1 MDSYDLA
8 EIWIKFKEKFKESV
22 NEKIFDVWIKPIM
35 PLEVTD
41 TYYKV
46 AVKNAF
52 FKNMLEENYASVIE
66 GILSG
71 IMGKDVKLL
80 IETMDSGLKAVY
92 SQEQPKEAV
101 RPRVQQQQ
109 LLNEKTV
116 FQEALESNLNPKFSF
131 ETFVIGNSNRFAFAA
146 AQAVANN
153 PAQAYNPLFL
163 YGGVGLG
170 KTHLM
175 HAIGNRIKQNNPGM
189 KVLYISSEKFTNEII
204 NSIQN
209 KNTEAFRQKYRGI
222 DCLIIDD
229 IQFLKGKEQTQ
240 IEFFHTFNELKDANK
255 QIIISS
261 DRPPREIETL
271 EDRLRS
277 RFDQGLTA
285 DIQPPDLETR
295 MAILRTK
302 AAYDHIQ
309 IPNDIIT
316 LLATNI
322 VTNIREIEGAYNK
335 IVAYTSLMDIP
346 ITVEIA
352 QKILTDM
359 GNTVKTKA
367 ITFEGIISVV
377 AKHYNVKEEDLFN
390 KKRTQNIVYPRQ
402 VAMYLCRELADLSYP
417 RIGELFGGRDH
428 TTVIHA
434 YEKIS
439 KNKNTNS
446 ALHNELQEITNILRQ

>member
-1 MDSYDLA
+1 MSPYDLA
-8 EIWIKFKEKFKESV
+8 EIWVKCNDKIKEAV
-22 NEKIFDVWIKPIM
+22 NEKIYDVWIKPII
-35 PLEVTD
+35 PLEVSD
-41 TYYKV
+41 DYFKV
-46 AVKNAF
+46 GVKSAF
-52 FKNMLEENYASVIE
+52 FKKMIEERYSSIIE

-71 IMGKDVKLL
+71 IMGKNIHL
-80 IETMDSGLKAVY
+80 IIEPME
-92 SQEQPKEAV
+92 QEGSKPAEPREIVPKETK
-101 RPRVQQQQ
+101 QQE
-109 LLNEKTV
+109 LFNEKTTE
-116 FQEALESNLNPKFSF
+116 QDSEDNLNPKYVF
-131 ETFVIGNSNRFAFAA
+131 ETFVIGNSNRFAHAA

-153 PAQAYNPLFL
+153 PAHAYNPLFL

-175 HAIGNRIKQNNPGM
+175 HAIGNRIKENNPNM
-189 KVLYISSEKFTNEII
+189 KVLYTSSEKFTNEII
-204 NSIQN
+204 NSIYN
-209 KNTEAFRQKYRGI
+209 KTTEAFRQKYRNI

-240 IEFFHTFNELKDANK
+240 VEFFHTFNALRDADK

-295 MAILRTK
+295 MAILRKK
-302 AAYDHIQ
+302 AATDHNEL
-309 IPNDIIT
+309 PNDVIT

-322 VTNIREIEGAYNK
+322 ATNIREIEGAYNK
-335 IVAYTSLMDIP
+335 IVAYTSLMGMP
-346 ITVEIA
+346 ITIETA
-352 QKILTDM
+352 QKVLNDM
-359 GNTVKTKA
+359 GNTVQTKQ
-367 ITFEGIISVV
+367 ITFEIIIKTV
-377 AKHYNVKEEDLFN
+377 AEYYNIKQDELFN
-390 KKRTQNIVYPRQ
+390 KKRTQNIAHPRQ

-434 YEKIS
+434 FEKIS
-439 KNKNTNS
+439 KNKESNLS
-446 ALHNELQEITNILRQ
+446 LKGEIQEITDILNQ

>member
-1 MDSYDLA
+1 MFCMSSYDLA
-8 EIWIKFKEKFKESV
+8 EIWVKCKDKFKESA
-22 NEKIFDVWIKPIM
+22 NEKIFDVWIKPII

-41 TYYKV
+41 NYYKV
-46 AVKNAF
+46 AVKNSF
-52 FKNMLEENYASVIE
+52 FKTMLEENYANLIQ
-66 GILSG
+66 GILSN
-71 IMGKDVKLL
+71 IMGKNIQLV
-80 IETMDSGLKAVY
+80 IEAM
-92 SQEQPKEAV
+92 EADA
-101 RPRVQQQQ
+101 PSMEEALEAHPQKMQQQQ
-109 LLNEKTV
+109 LFTEKTV
-116 FQEALESNLNPKFSF
+116 EQPIDESNLNSKFVF
-131 ETFVIGNSNRFAFAA
+131 ETFVIGNSNRFAHAA

-153 PAQAYNPLFL
+153 PAHAYNPLFL

-175 HAIGNRIKQNNPGM
+175 HAIGNRIKQNNPSM
-189 KVLYISSEKFTNEII
+189 KVLYTTSEKFTNEII

-209 KNTEAFRQKYRGI
+209 KTTEAFRQKYRNI

-240 IEFFHTFNELKDANK
+240 VEFFHTFNALKDANK

-302 AAYDHIQ
+302 AASDNIQ
-309 IPNDIIT
+309 MPNDVIT

-322 VTNIREIEGAYNK
+322 ATNIREIEGAYTK
-335 IVAYTSLMDIP
+335 IVAYTSLMDMP
-346 ITVEIA
+346 ITVETA
-352 QKILTDM
+352 QKVLTDM
-359 GNTVKTKA
+359 GNSIKTRT
-367 ITFEGIISVV
+367 ITFEGITKVV
-377 AKHYNVKEEDLFN
+377 AEHYNIKQDELFN
-390 KKRTQNIVYPRQ
+390 KKRTQNIAHPRQ

-417 RIGELFGGRDH
+417 KIGELFGGRDH

-439 KNKNTNS
+439 KNKNTNL
-446 ALHNELQEITNILRQ
+446 ALQKEIQEMVDILRQ

>member
-1 MDSYDLA
+1 MFCMSSYDLA
-8 EIWIKFKEKFKESV
+8 EIWVKCKDKFKESA
-22 NEKIFDVWIKPIM
+22 NEKIFDVWIKPII

-46 AVKNAF
+46 AVKNSF
-52 FKNMLEENYASVIE
+52 FKTMLEENYANLLQ
-66 GILSG
+66 GILSS
-71 IMGKDVKLL
+71 IMGKNIQL
-80 IETMDSGLKAVY
+80 IIEAMESDAPTM
-92 SQEQPKEAV
+92 EEALEAH
-101 RPRVQQQQ
+101 PQKIQQQQ
-109 LLNEKTV
+109 LFTEKSVEQTV
-116 FQEALESNLNPKFSF
+116 DESNLNSKFVF
-131 ETFVIGNSNRFAFAA
+131 ETFVIGNSNRFAHAA

-153 PAQAYNPLFL
+153 PAHAYNPLFL

-175 HAIGNRIKQNNPGM
+175 HAIGNRIKQNNPSM
-189 KVLYISSEKFTNEII
+189 KVLYTTSEKFTNEII

-209 KNTEAFRQKYRGI
+209 KTTEAFRQKYRNI

-240 IEFFHTFNELKDANK
+240 VEFFHTFNALKDANK

-302 AAYDHIQ
+302 AASDNIQ
-309 IPNDIIT
+309 MPNDVIT

-322 VTNIREIEGAYNK
+322 ATNIREIEGAYTK
-335 IVAYTSLMDIP
+335 IVAYTSLMDMP
-346 ITVEIA
+346 ITVETA
-352 QKILTDM
+352 QKVLTDM
-359 GNTVKTKA
+359 GNAIKTRT
-367 ITFEGIISVV
+367 ITFEGITKVV
-377 AKHYNVKEEDLFN
+377 AEHYNIKQDELFN
-390 KKRTQNIVYPRQ
+390 KKRTQNIAHPRQ

-417 RIGELFGGRDH
+417 KIGELFGGRDH

-439 KNKNTNS
+439 KNKNTN
-446 ALHNELQEITNILRQ
+446 LTLQKEIQEMVDILRQ

>member
-1 MDSYDLA
+1 MSSYDLA
-8 EIWIKFKEKFKESV
+8 EIWVKCKDKIRESFN
-22 NEKIFDVWIKPIM
+22 NEQIFNIYIKPII

-41 TYYKV
+41 EYCKV
-46 AVKNAF
+46 AVKNNF

-71 IMGKDVKLL
+71 IIGKNIRLI
-80 IETMDSGLKAVY
+80 IETMDSEHTPADSDEVPTTA
-92 SQEQPKEAV
+92 PKKE
-101 RPRVQQQQ
+101 QQQ
-109 LLNEKTV
+109 LFNEKGAND
-116 FQEALESNLNPKFSF
+116 EPNESNLNPKYVF
-131 ETFVIGNSNRFAFAA
+131 ETFVIGNSNRFAHAA

-153 PAQAYNPLFL
+153 PAHAYNPLFL

-175 HAIGNRIKQNNPGM
+175 HAIGNRIKQNNPSM
-189 KVLYISSEKFTNEII
+189 KVLYTSSEKFTNEII

-209 KNTEAFRQKYRGI
+209 KTTEAFRQKYRNI

-240 IEFFHTFNELKDANK
+240 EEFFHTFNALKDADK

-261 DRPPREIETL
+261 DRSPREIETL
-271 EDRLRS
+271 QDRLRS

-302 AAYDHIQ
+302 AASDKIEL
-309 IPNDIIT
+309 PNDVIT

-322 VTNIREIEGAYNK
+322 ATNIREIEGAYNK
-335 IVAYTSLMDIP
+335 IVAYTSLMDMP
-346 ITVEIA
+346 ITVETA
-352 QKILTDM
+352 QKVLADM
-359 GNTVKTKA
+359 GNDVKTKQ
-367 ITFEGIISVV
+367 ITFEGIIKVV
-377 AKHYNVKEEDLFN
+377 ADHYNVKEEELFN
-390 KKRTQNIVYPRQ
+390 KKRTQNIAFPRQ
-402 VAMYLCRELADLSYP
+402 IAMYLCRELADLSYP

-439 KNKNTNS
+439 KMKADNIK
-446 ALHNELQEITNILRQ
+446 LQTEMQEMVEILRQ

>member
-1 MDSYDLA
+1 MYCMSSYDLA
-8 EIWIKFKEKFKESV
+8 EIWVKCTDKFKESA
-22 NEKIFDVWIKPIM
+22 NEKIFDVWIKPII

-46 AVKNAF
+46 AVKNSF
-52 FKNMLEENYASVIE
+52 FKTMLEENYANLIE
-66 GILSG
+66 GILSN
-71 IMGKDVKLL
+71 IMGKNISLI
-80 IETMDSGLKAVY
+80 IETMEG
-92 SQEQPKEAV
+92 EASLSEELLEP
-101 RPRVQQQQ
+101 RPTKTQQQQ
-109 LLNEKTV
+109 LFTEKTAE
-116 FQEALESNLNPKFSF
+116 QQIDESNLNPKFVF
-131 ETFVIGNSNRFAFAA
+131 ETIGNSNRFAHAA

-153 PAQAYNPLFL
+153 PAHAYNPLFL

-189 KVLYISSEKFTNEII
+189 KVLYTTSEKFTNEII

-209 KNTEAFRQKYRGI
+209 KNTEAFRQKYRNI

-240 IEFFHTFNELKDANK
+240 VEFFHTFNALKDANK

-302 AAYDHIQ
+302 ALSDNIQ
-309 IPNDIIT
+309 MPNDVIT

-322 VTNIREIEGAYNK
+322 ATNIREIEGAYTK
-335 IVAYTSLMDIP
+335 IVAYTSLMDMP
-346 ITVEIA
+346 ITMETA
-352 QKILTDM
+352 QKVLSDM
-359 GNTVKTKA
+359 GNTVKTRT
-367 ITFEGIISVV
+367 ITFEGITKVV
-377 AKHYNVKEEDLFN
+377 AEHYNIKQDELFN
-390 KKRTQNIVYPRQ
+390 KKRTQNIAHPRQ

-417 RIGELFGGRDH
+417 KIGELFGGRDH

-439 KNKNTNS
+439 KNKNTNL
-446 ALHNELQEITNILRQ
+446 ALQKELQEMIEILQQ

>member
-1 MDSYDLA
+1 MFCMSSYDLA
-8 EIWIKFKEKFKESV
+8 EIWVKCTDKFKESA
-22 NEKIFDVWIKPIM
+22 NEKIFDVWIKPII

-46 AVKNAF
+46 AVKNSF
-52 FKNMLEENYASVIE
+52 FKTMLEENYANLIE
-66 GILSG
+66 GILSN
-71 IMGKDVKLL
+71 IMGKNISLI
-80 IETMDSGLKAVY
+80 IETIEG
-92 SQEQPKEAV
+92 EASLSEELLEP
-101 RPRVQQQQ
+101 RPTKTQQQQ
-109 LLNEKTV
+109 LFTEKTAE
-116 FQEALESNLNPKFSF
+116 QQIDESNLNPKFVF
-131 ETFVIGNSNRFAFAA
+131 ETFVIGNSNRFAHAA

-153 PAQAYNPLFL
+153 PAHAYNPLFL

-189 KVLYISSEKFTNEII
+189 KVLYTTSEKFTNEII

-209 KNTEAFRQKYRGI
+209 KNTEAFRQKYRNI

-240 IEFFHTFNELKDANK
+240 VEFFHTFNALKDANK

-285 DIQPPDLETR
+285 DIQPPDRETR

-302 AAYDHIQ
+302 ALSDNIQ
-309 IPNDIIT
+309 MPNDVIT

-322 VTNIREIEGAYNK
+322 ATNIREIEGAYTK
-335 IVAYTSLMDIP
+335 IVAYTSLMDMP
-346 ITVEIA
+346 ITMETA
-352 QKILTDM
+352 QKVLSDM
-359 GNTVKTKA
+359 GNTVKTRT
-367 ITFEGIISVV
+367 ITFEGITKVV
-377 AKHYNVKEEDLFN
+377 AEHYNIKQDELFN
-390 KKRTQNIVYPRQ
+390 KKRTQNIAHPRQ
-402 VAMYLCRELADLSYP
+402 VAM
-417 RIGELFGGRDH
+417 
-428 TTVIHA
+428 
-434 YEKIS
+434 
-439 KNKNTNS
+439 
-446 ALHNELQEITNILRQ
+446 

>member
-1 MDSYDLA
+1 MSSYDLA
-8 EIWIKFKEKFKESV
+8 EIWVKCKDKFKESA
-22 NEKIFDVWIKPIM
+22 NEKIFDVWIKPII
-35 PLEVTD
+35 PLEVSD

-46 AVKNAF
+46 AVKNSF
-52 FKNMLEENYASVIE
+52 FKTMLEENYANLLQ
-66 GILSG
+66 GILSS
-71 IMGKDVKLL
+71 IMGKNIQL
-80 IETMDSGLKAVY
+80 IIEAMESDAPTM
-92 SQEQPKEAV
+92 EEALEAH
-101 RPRVQQQQ
+101 PQKIQQQQ
-109 LLNEKTV
+109 LFTEKSVEQTV
-116 FQEALESNLNPKFSF
+116 DESNLNSKFVF
-131 ETFVIGNSNRFAFAA
+131 ETFVIGNSNRFAHAA

-153 PAQAYNPLFL
+153 PAHAYNPLFL

-175 HAIGNRIKQNNPGM
+175 HAIGNRIKQNNPSM
-189 KVLYISSEKFTNEII
+189 KVLYTTSEKFTNEII

-209 KNTEAFRQKYRGI
+209 KTTEAFRQKYRNI

-240 IEFFHTFNELKDANK
+240 VEFFHTFNALKDANK

-302 AAYDHIQ
+302 AASDNIQ
-309 IPNDIIT
+309 MPNDVIT

-322 VTNIREIEGAYNK
+322 ATNIREIEGAYTK
-335 IVAYTSLMDIP
+335 IVAYTSLMDMP
-346 ITVEIA
+346 ITVETA
-352 QKILTDM
+352 QKVLTDM
-359 GNTVKTKA
+359 GNAIKTRT
-367 ITFEGIISVV
+367 ITFEGITKVV
-377 AKHYNVKEEDLFN
+377 AEHYNIKQDELFN
-390 KKRTQNIVYPRQ
+390 KKRTQNIAHPRQ

-417 RIGELFGGRDH
+417 KIGELFGGRDH

-439 KNKNTNS
+439 KNKNTN
-446 ALHNELQEITNILRQ
+446 LTLQKEIQEMVDILRQ

>member
-1 MDSYDLA
+1 MNSYDLA
-8 EIWIKFKEKFKESV
+8 EIWVRCKDKLKESF
-22 NEKIFDVWIKPIM
+22 NEKVFNVWIKPIM

-46 AVKNAF
+46 AVKNDF
-52 FKNMLEENYASVIE
+52 FKTMLEENYAQVIE
-66 GILSG
+66 GVLAG
-71 IMGKDVKLL
+71 IMSKNIKLI
-80 IETMDSGLKAVY
+80 IETMDNGNSGLEAAEEMPAVPAKR
-92 SQEQPKEAV
+92 E
-101 RPRVQQQQ
+101 QQQ
-109 LLNEKTV
+109 LFNENTSV
-116 FQEALESNLNPKFSF
+116 QQPDESNLNPKYVF
-131 ETFVIGNSNRFAFAA
+131 ETFVIGNSNRFAHAA
-146 AQAVANN
+146 AQAVAND
-153 PAQAYNPLFL
+153 PAHAYNPLFL

-175 HAIGNRIKQNNPGM
+175 HAIGNRIKQNNPSM
-189 KVLYISSEKFTNEII
+189 KVLYTSSEKFTNEII

-209 KNTEAFRQKYRGI
+209 KTTEAFRQKYRNI

-240 IEFFHTFNELKDANK
+240 VEFFHTFNALKDADK

-285 DIQPPDLETR
+285 DIQTPDLETR

-302 AAYDHIQ
+302 AASDNIVL
-309 IPNDIIT
+309 PTEVIT

-322 VTNIREIEGAYNK
+322 ATNIREIEGAYNK
-335 IVAYTSLMDIP
+335 IVAYTSLMHMP
-346 ITVEIA
+346 ITVETA
-352 QKILTDM
+352 QKVLSDM
-359 GNTVKTKA
+359 GNDIKTRT
-367 ITFEGIISVV
+367 ITYEGIIKVV
-377 AKHYNVKEEDLFN
+377 ADHYNVKQDELFN
-390 KKRTQNIVYPRQ
+390 KKRTQNIAFPRQ

-439 KNKNTNS
+439 NFKNSNL
-446 ALHNELQEITNILRQ
+446 AFQNELQEIIEILRQ

>member
-1 MDSYDLA
+1 MFCMSSYDLA
-8 EIWIKFKEKFKESV
+8 EIWVKCKDKFKESA
-22 NEKIFDVWIKPIM
+22 NEKIFDVWIKPII
-35 PLEVTD
+35 PLEVTA

-46 AVKNAF
+46 AVKNSF
-52 FKNMLEENYASVIE
+52 FKTMLEENYANLLQ
-66 GILSG
+66 GILSS
-71 IMGKDVKLL
+71 IMGKNIQL
-80 IETMDSGLKAVY
+80 IIEAMESDAPTM
-92 SQEQPKEAV
+92 EEALEAH
-101 RPRVQQQQ
+101 PQKTQQQQ
-109 LLNEKTV
+109 LFTEKSVEQTV
-116 FQEALESNLNPKFSF
+116 DESNLNSKFVF
-131 ETFVIGNSNRFAFAA
+131 ETFVIGNSNRFAHAA

-153 PAQAYNPLFL
+153 PAHAYNPLFL

-175 HAIGNRIKQNNPGM
+175 HAIGNRIKQNNPSM
-189 KVLYISSEKFTNEII
+189 KVLYTTSEKFTNEII

-209 KNTEAFRQKYRGI
+209 KTTEAFRQKYRNI

-240 IEFFHTFNELKDANK
+240 VEFFHTFNALKDANK

-302 AAYDHIQ
+302 AASDNIQ
-309 IPNDIIT
+309 MPNDVIT

-322 VTNIREIEGAYNK
+322 ATNIREIEGAYTK
-335 IVAYTSLMDIP
+335 IVAYTSLMDMP
-346 ITVEIA
+346 ITVETA
-352 QKILTDM
+352 QKVLTDM
-359 GNTVKTKA
+359 GNAIKTRT
-367 ITFEGIISVV
+367 ITFEGITKVV
-377 AKHYNVKEEDLFN
+377 AEHYNIKQDELFN
-390 KKRTQNIVYPRQ
+390 KKRTQNIAHPRQ

-417 RIGELFGGRDH
+417 KIGELFGGRDH

-439 KNKNTNS
+439 KNKNTN
-446 ALHNELQEITNILRQ
+446 LTLQKEIQEMVDILRQ

>member
-1 MDSYDLA
+1 MSSYDLA
-8 EIWIKFKEKFKESV
+8 EIWVKCTDKFKESA
-22 NEKIFDVWIKPIM
+22 NEKIFDVWIKPII

-46 AVKNAF
+46 AVKNSF
-52 FKNMLEENYASVIE
+52 FKTMLEENYANLIE
-66 GILSG
+66 GILSN
-71 IMGKDVKLL
+71 IMGKNISLI
-80 IETMDSGLKAVY
+80 IETMEG
-92 SQEQPKEAV
+92 EASLSEELLEP
-101 RPRVQQQQ
+101 RPTKTQQQQ
-109 LLNEKTV
+109 LFTEKTAE
-116 FQEALESNLNPKFSF
+116 QQIDESNLNPKFVF
-131 ETFVIGNSNRFAFAA
+131 ETFVIGNSNRFAHAA

-153 PAQAYNPLFL
+153 PAHAYNPLFL

-189 KVLYISSEKFTNEII
+189 KVLYTTSEKFTNEII

-209 KNTEAFRQKYRGI
+209 KNTEAFRQKYRNI

-240 IEFFHTFNELKDANK
+240 VEFFHTFNALKDANK

-302 AAYDHIQ
+302 ALSDNIQ
-309 IPNDIIT
+309 MPNDVIT
-316 LLATNI
+316 L
-322 VTNIREIEGAYNK
+322 
-335 IVAYTSLMDIP
+335 
-346 ITVEIA
+346 
-352 QKILTDM
+352 
-359 GNTVKTKA
+359 
-367 ITFEGIISVV
+367 
-377 AKHYNVKEEDLFN
+377 
-390 KKRTQNIVYPRQ
+390 
-402 VAMYLCRELADLSYP
+402 
-417 RIGELFGGRDH
+417 
-428 TTVIHA
+428 
-434 YEKIS
+434 
-439 KNKNTNS
+439 
-446 ALHNELQEITNILRQ
+446 

>member
-1 MDSYDLA
+1 MNSYDLA
-8 EIWIKFKEKFKESV
+8 EIWVRCKDKLKESF
-22 NEKIFDVWIKPIM
+22 NEKVFNVWIKPIM

-46 AVKNAF
+46 AVKNDF
-52 FKNMLEENYASVIE
+52 FKTMLEENYAQVIE
-66 GILSG
+66 AVLAG
-71 IMGKDVKLL
+71 IMSKNIKLI
-80 IETMDSGLKAVY
+80 IETMDNGSSGSEAAEEMPAVPAKR
-92 SQEQPKEAV
+92 E
-101 RPRVQQQQ
+101 QQQ
-109 LLNEKTV
+109 LFNENTSV
-116 FQEALESNLNPKFSF
+116 QQPDESNLNPKYVF
-131 ETFVIGNSNRFAFAA
+131 ETFVIGNSNRFAHAA
-146 AQAVANN
+146 AQAVAND
-153 PAQAYNPLFL
+153 PAHAYNPLFL

-175 HAIGNRIKQNNPGM
+175 HAIGNRIKQNNPSM
-189 KVLYISSEKFTNEII
+189 KVLYTSSEKFTNEII

-209 KNTEAFRQKYRGI
+209 KTTEAFRQKYRNI

-240 IEFFHTFNELKDANK
+240 VEFFHTFNALKDADK

-285 DIQPPDLETR
+285 DIQTPDLETR

-302 AAYDHIQ
+302 AASDNIVL
-309 IPNDIIT
+309 PTEVIT

-322 VTNIREIEGAYNK
+322 ATNIREIEGAYNK
-335 IVAYTSLMDIP
+335 IVAYTSLMHMP
-346 ITVEIA
+346 ITVETA
-352 QKILTDM
+352 QKVLSDM
-359 GNTVKTKA
+359 GNDIKTRT
-367 ITFEGIISVV
+367 ITYEGIIKVV
-377 AKHYNVKEEDLFN
+377 ADHYNVKQDELFN
-390 KKRTQNIVYPRQ
+390 KKRTQNIAFPRQ

-439 KNKNTNS
+439 NFKNSNL
-446 ALHNELQEITNILRQ
+446 AFQNELQEIIEILRQ

>member
-1 MDSYDLA
+1 MNSYDLA
-8 EIWIKFKEKFKESV
+8 EIWVRCKDKLKESF
-22 NEKIFDVWIKPIM
+22 NEKVFNVWIKPIM

-46 AVKNAF
+46 AVKNDF
-52 FKNMLEENYASVIE
+52 FKTMLEENYAQVIE
-66 GILSG
+66 GVLAG
-71 IMGKDVKLL
+71 IMSKNIKLI
-80 IETMDSGLKAVY
+80 IETMDNGSSGSEAAEEMPAVPAKR
-92 SQEQPKEAV
+92 E
-101 RPRVQQQQ
+101 QQQ
-109 LLNEKTV
+109 LFNENTSV
-116 FQEALESNLNPKFSF
+116 QQPDESNLNPKYVF
-131 ETFVIGNSNRFAFAA
+131 ETFVIGNSNRFAHAA
-146 AQAVANN
+146 AQAVAND
-153 PAQAYNPLFL
+153 PAHAYNPLFL

-175 HAIGNRIKQNNPGM
+175 HAIGNRIKQNNPSM
-189 KVLYISSEKFTNEII
+189 KVLYTSSEKFTNEII

-209 KNTEAFRQKYRGI
+209 KTTEAFRQKYRNI

-240 IEFFHTFNELKDANK
+240 VEFFHTFNALKDADK

-285 DIQPPDLETR
+285 DIQTPDLETR

-302 AAYDHIQ
+302 AASDNIVL
-309 IPNDIIT
+309 PTEVIT

-322 VTNIREIEGAYNK
+322 ATNIREIEGAYNK
-335 IVAYTSLMDIP
+335 IVAYRSLMHMP
-346 ITVEIA
+346 ITVETA
-352 QKILTDM
+352 QKVLSDM
-359 GNTVKTKA
+359 GNDIKTRT
-367 ITFEGIISVV
+367 ITYEGIIKVV
-377 AKHYNVKEEDLFN
+377 ADHYNVKQDELFN
-390 KKRTQNIVYPRQ
+390 KKRTQNIAFPRQ

-439 KNKNTNS
+439 NFKNSNL
-446 ALHNELQEITNILRQ
+446 AFQNELQEIIEILRQ

>member
-1 MDSYDLA
+1 MNSYDLA
-8 EIWIKFKEKFKESV
+8 EIWVRCKDKLKESF
-22 NEKIFDVWIKPIM
+22 NEKVFNVWIKPIM

-46 AVKNAF
+46 AVKNDF
-52 FKNMLEENYASVIE
+52 FKTMLEENYAQVIE
-66 GILSG
+66 GVLAG
-71 IMGKDVKLL
+71 IMSKNIKLI
-80 IETMDSGLKAVY
+80 IETMDNGSSGSEAAEEMPAVPAKR
-92 SQEQPKEAV
+92 E
-101 RPRVQQQQ
+101 QQQ
-109 LLNEKTV
+109 LFNENTSV
-116 FQEALESNLNPKFSF
+116 QQPDESNLNPKYLF
-131 ETFVIGNSNRFAFAA
+131 ETFVIGNSNRFAHAA
-146 AQAVANN
+146 AQAVAND
-153 PAQAYNPLFL
+153 PAHAYNPLFL

-175 HAIGNRIKQNNPGM
+175 HAIGNRIKQNNPSM
-189 KVLYISSEKFTNEII
+189 KVLYTSSEKFTNEII

-209 KNTEAFRQKYRGI
+209 KTTEAFRQKYRNI

-240 IEFFHTFNELKDANK
+240 VEFFHTFNALKDADK

-285 DIQPPDLETR
+285 DIQTPDLETR

-302 AAYDHIQ
+302 AASDNIVL
-309 IPNDIIT
+309 PTEVIT

-322 VTNIREIEGAYNK
+322 ATNIREIEGAYNK
-335 IVAYTSLMDIP
+335 IVAYTSLMHMP
-346 ITVEIA
+346 ITVETA
-352 QKILTDM
+352 QKVLSDM
-359 GNTVKTKA
+359 GNDIKTRT
-367 ITFEGIISVV
+367 ITYEGIIKVV
-377 AKHYNVKEEDLFN
+377 ADHYNVKQDELFN
-390 KKRTQNIVYPRQ
+390 KKRTQNIAFPRQ

-439 KNKNTNS
+439 NFKNSNL
-446 ALHNELQEITNILRQ
+446 AFQNELQEIIEILRQ

>member
-1 MDSYDLA
+1 MNSYDLA
-8 EIWIKFKEKFKESV
+8 EIWVRCKDKLKESF
-22 NEKIFDVWIKPIM
+22 NEKVFNVWIKPIM

-46 AVKNAF
+46 AVKNDF
-52 FKNMLEENYASVIE
+52 FKTMLEENYAQVIE
-66 GILSG
+66 GVLAG
-71 IMGKDVKLL
+71 IMSKNIKLI
-80 IETMDSGLKAVY
+80 IETMDNGSSGSEAAEEMPAVPAKR
-92 SQEQPKEAV
+92 E
-101 RPRVQQQQ
+101 QQQ
-109 LLNEKTV
+109 LFNENTSV
-116 FQEALESNLNPKFSF
+116 QQPDESNLNPKYVF
-131 ETFVIGNSNRFAFAA
+131 ETFVIGNSNRFAHAA
-146 AQAVANN
+146 AQAVAND
-153 PAQAYNPLFL
+153 PAHAYNPPFL

-175 HAIGNRIKQNNPGM
+175 HAIGNRIKQNNPSM
-189 KVLYISSEKFTNEII
+189 KVLYTSSEKFTNEII

-209 KNTEAFRQKYRGI
+209 KTTEAFRQKYRNI

-240 IEFFHTFNELKDANK
+240 VEFFHTFNALKDADK

-285 DIQPPDLETR
+285 DIQTPDLETR

-302 AAYDHIQ
+302 AASDNIVL
-309 IPNDIIT
+309 PTEVIT

-322 VTNIREIEGAYNK
+322 ATNIREIEGAYNK
-335 IVAYTSLMDIP
+335 IVAYTSLMHMP
-346 ITVEIA
+346 ITVETA
-352 QKILTDM
+352 QKVLSDM
-359 GNTVKTKA
+359 GNDIKTRT
-367 ITFEGIISVV
+367 ITYEGIIKVV
-377 AKHYNVKEEDLFN
+377 ADHYNVKQDELFN
-390 KKRTQNIVYPRQ
+390 KKRTQNIAFPRQ

-439 KNKNTNS
+439 NFKNSNL
-446 ALHNELQEITNILRQ
+446 AFQNELQEIIEILRQ